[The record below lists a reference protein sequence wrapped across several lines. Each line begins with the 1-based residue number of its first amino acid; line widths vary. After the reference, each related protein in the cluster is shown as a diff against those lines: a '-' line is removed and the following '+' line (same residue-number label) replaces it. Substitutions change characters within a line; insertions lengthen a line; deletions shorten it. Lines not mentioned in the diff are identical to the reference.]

1 MHCVFAYRLGLLA
14 ALLLGGLGAGRGAEV
29 AVAGPGP
36 ELLTN
41 LFQLRRCAEQ
51 NPITIHPFHVVA
63 DVLDVDVTKGVVTLS
78 DNSGVEFVRVNLGR
92 GDIEPGDTVSLEG
105 RGCGVKLERFGLAIA
120 PGLLIENDGIHP
132 VTEESGRVFLASGTN
147 RIRLEWF
154 QWFGELGLKL
164 EYEGPGVPRQR
175 IPSSVLVR
183 AHFDAPTGRTNW
195 LAGLDYRYYEG
206 TWEMLPDFR
215 ALEPTKRGVAKD
227 FDAKVRRRE
236 DAFGLEFEGFITIQQ
251 PGIFTFHLGTDDG
264 SRLWVG
270 QPFLDVRV
278 LRQGPRP
285 SRPAVEP
292 SSVSATNHGAWVTFE
307 GVMSSAGVW
316 NAGGESRLRVGNDD
330 LRVDVFES
338 GDFGPKPPR
347 GKVRISG
354 IYEEVFTDAGLREP
368 GRLLVL
374 NWKAVR
380 LLGPELRATIP
391 AAGEQATLV
400 TAAGEPSVTN
410 GTPILTTAA
419 EIKALS
425 PDQAKQKL
433 PVSIRGVVTAYSSKH
448 LGAVVQDATRGV
460 YVEMYGWRGADPF
473 QRGEYCQI
481 DGVTGPGWFSPV
493 VVAQRITRLGPGQLP
508 KPLRATWD
516 QLVNGSLDTEYAEI
530 DGIVT
535 AVQDRRLT
543 LLTAGGK
550 IAVELREFRPEAL
563 VGFENALLRIR
574 GCFFAGFNMDNRKI
588 EAGSVGVGAA
598 AVEVLAPA
606 PTDFFDT
613 LPKSIGELLFY
624 DPKAAPF
631 RRLKVSG
638 QVVHSRAGEYF
649 LTDGT
654 NGMHATT
661 RKQEQLAVG
670 DLVDAVGFLELGGHA
685 AELKDAVLRK
695 TGHAPLPAAN
705 KLAPDQ
711 LLLARHAGT
720 LVQVEATL
728 INQWGEGVE
737 HMLELQS
744 GFLVFRARVQRR
756 GQTILLPPAGS
767 RLELTGVYAPQ
778 GKATGAGQVN
788 GFDLLLATP
797 AGIRV
802 LTAPPWWNLKRVL
815 ILTGVLAA
823 ILGGV
828 LIWNKELHR
837 KVEERGRQ
845 LETEIGNRQ
854 RAEMQRAA
862 ETERTRIAR
871 DLHDDLGTGLTEVSL
886 LASAGLGQYHDEEK
900 IRDRFH
906 NIADKARA
914 LVAGL
919 DVIVWAIDPKRNLL
933 QSFADYAGR
942 YARELFAPST
952 IDCRL
957 RIRMESGAVTL
968 SEAARHSLFL
978 AVKEALNNVIRHSA
992 ATEVEL
998 QILQTGDRLHIVIA
1012 DNGCGFDPTAS
1023 AGGNGLTN
1031 FQERLRAMRGECQ
1044 VESVPGKGTT
1054 VRFTV
1059 PVPCD
1064 VG

>member
-1 MHCVFAYRLGLLA
+1 M
-14 ALLLGGLGAGRGAEV
+14 ALLLGGVGAAPGAEV
-29 AVAGPGP
+29 EIAGPPP

-41 LFQLRRCAEQ
+41 LFQLRSCAAQ
-51 NPITIHPFHVVA
+51 NPLTIHPFRVVA
-63 DVLDVDVTKGVVTLS
+63 DVLDVDVTRGVLALRDS
-78 DNSGVEFVRVNLGR
+78 SGVEFVRVDLGAR
-92 GDIEPGDTVSLEG
+92 DIAPGDSVVLEG
-105 RGCGVKLERFGLAIA
+105 RGCGVKPERFGLAIA
-120 PGLLIENDGIHP
+120 PGLVVDNDGIHP
-132 VTEESGRVFLASGTN
+132 VAAESGRVFLSSGTN

-154 QWFGELGLKL
+154 QWFGELGLNL
-164 EYEGPGVPRQR
+164 DYEGPGIPRQR
-175 IPSSVLVR
+175 IPSSVLSR
-183 AHFDAPTGRTNW
+183 TQIAATTGRTNW
-195 LAGLDYRYYEG
+195 LPGLDYRYYEG
-206 TWEMLPDFR
+206 TWELLPD
-215 ALEPTKRGVAKD
+215 LQKLQPVKIGVAKD
-227 FDAKVRRRE
+227 FDAKVRSRE
-236 DAFGLEFEGFITIQQ
+236 GAFGVEFNGFITIQQ
-251 PGIFTFHLGTDDG
+251 AGVYTFHLGSDDG

-278 LRQGPRP
+278 LRKGPALPRP
-285 SRPAVEP
+285 VAMP
-292 SSVSATNHGAWVTFE
+292 SSGDEANHGSWVTLE
-307 GVMSSAGVW
+307 GVMTSTGVW
-316 NAGGESRLRVGNDD
+316 DAGGEARLREGSDEI
-330 LRVDVFES
+330 RVDVFES
-338 GDFGPKPPR
+338 GDFAPVPPR
-347 GKVRISG
+347 ARVQISG
-354 IYEEVFTDAGLREP
+354 IFEEVLTDEGVRVP
-368 GRLLVL
+368 GRLQVL
-374 NWKAVR
+374 NWKAVTF
-380 LLGPELRATIP
+380 LGTELRAALPGGDEKVTMVP
-391 AAGEQATLV
+391 AAEESSATNRIL
-400 TAAGEPSVTN
+400 T
-410 GTPILTTAA
+410 LTTAA

-425 PDQAKQKL
+425 PELAKQQL
-433 PVSIRGVVTAYSSKH
+433 PVSIRGVVTAFASKH
-448 LGAVVQDATRGV
+448 QGAVVQDSTRGV
-460 YVEMYGWRGADPF
+460 FVELYGWHGPDPI

-481 DGVTGPGWFSPV
+481 DGVTGPGWFAPV
-493 VVAQRITRLGPGQLP
+493 VVAKRITRLGPGELP
-508 KPLRATWD
+508 RPLRATWD

-535 AVQDRRLT
+535 AIQDRRLT

-550 IAVELREFRPEAL
+550 ISVELREFRSEAL
-563 VGFENALLRIR
+563 AGFENALIRIR
-574 GCFFAGFNMDNRKI
+574 GCFFASFNMDNRKI
-588 EAGSVGVGAA
+588 ESGSVTVRSAV
-598 AVEVLAPA
+598 VEVLAAA

-613 LPKSIGELLFY
+613 LPKSIGELLLY

-638 QVVHSRAGEYF
+638 QVVYSRPGEYF

-654 NGMHATT
+654 NGMHVTT
-661 RKQEQLAVG
+661 RNQEQLAAG
-670 DLVDAVGFLELGGHA
+670 DMVDAVGFLELGGHA

-695 TGHAPLPAAN
+695 TGQAPLPVAT

-711 LLLARHAGT
+711 LLLARYAGT
-720 LVQVEATL
+720 LVRVEATL
-728 INQWGEGVE
+728 INQWGEGAE
-737 HMLELQS
+737 YMLELQS
-744 GFLVFRARVQRR
+744 GFLAFRARVQNR
-756 GQTILLPPAGS
+756 GQPIRLPPFGS

-778 GKATGAGQVN
+778 GRAMGAGQVS
-788 GFDLLLATP
+788 GFELLLAAPT
-797 AGIRV
+797 GIRV
-802 LTAPPWWNLKRVL
+802 LTTPPWWNMKRVF

-823 ILGGV
+823 ILGAV
-828 LIWNKELHR
+828 LIWNKELYR

-862 ETERTRIAR
+862 EAERSRIAR

-886 LASAGLGQYHDEEK
+886 LASAGLGHYHDEEK
-900 IRDRFH
+900 IRDRFN

-914 LVAGL
+914 LVSGL

-942 YARELFAPST
+942 YARELFAASP

-998 QILQTGDRLHIVIA
+998 QILQTGDQLQIVVA
-1012 DNGCGFDPTAS
+1012 DNGCGFDPNAVP
-1023 AGGNGLTN
+1023 GGNGLTN

-1059 PVPCD
+1059 PVPGD